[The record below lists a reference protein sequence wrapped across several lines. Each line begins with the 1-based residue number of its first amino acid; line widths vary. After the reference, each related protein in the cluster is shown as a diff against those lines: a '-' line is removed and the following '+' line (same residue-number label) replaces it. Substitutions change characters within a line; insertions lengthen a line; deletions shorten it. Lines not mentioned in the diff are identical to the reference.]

1 MVHVLSKFAL
11 AGLVVL
17 AANACRDEPPTASNP
32 ASSVEMQASIKGS
45 PADRLQEPQQAGQV
59 VFANATE
66 ILSGSGIMTITGVTL
81 LDSKVSGPNRFFTRS
96 VNGTF
101 TGTLAGT
108 FTSVIT
114 VTQRDNGIETLHG
127 TRVFT
132 GTVAGRSGTCEIE
145 VTAAGA
151 VGAPVGHFTITT
163 CTGGLEGLHGHGTFQ
178 SIGFGI
184 SAYTVQ
190 FNFSN

>member
-1 MVHVLSKFAL
+1 MK
-11 AGLVVL
+11 
-17 AANACRDEPPTASNP
+17 EP
-32 ASSVEMQASIKGS
+32 
-45 PADRLQEPQQAGQV
+45 LQAGQV

-66 ILSGSGIMTITGVTL
+66 ILSGSGIMTITGVTQ

-132 GTVAGRSGTCEIE
+132 GSVAGRSGTCEIE

-151 VGAPVGHFTITT
+151 VGAPVGRFTITT
-163 CTGGLEGLHGHGTFQ
+163 CTGGLEGLHGHGTYQ
-178 SIGFGI
+178 TIGNGI
-184 SAYTVQ
+184 RPNTVQ
-190 FNFSN
+190 INISG